1 MKSLSLSTNEVFSLA
16 NVLGEARKKV
26 HKSAD
31 GDRTAYR
38 LDRNIAT
45 LSAIVDAVR
54 SDLTKR
60 VEERCNGETD
70 EAAKAAVF
78 KEIATAVGEEKQEVS
93 LRTLPITGLS
103 WSELDPQTAMP
114 LLKLDLVEGEPE

>member
-1 MKSLSLSTNEVFSLA
+1 MKSFNLSTNEVFGLSQVFA
-16 NVLGEARKKV
+16 EARKKV
-26 HKSAD
+26 HKSPD

-38 LDRNIAT
+38 LDRNVAT
-45 LSAIVDAVR
+45 LNAIVDAVR
-54 SDLTKR
+54 ADLAKR

-78 KEIATAVGEEKQEVS
+78 KEIATVVGEEKQEVS
-93 LRTLPITGLS
+93 LRTLPIAGLS

-114 LLKLDLVEGEPE
+114 LLKLELVEGEPE